1 VANHAALARA
11 QPRWVPDQDAERCML
26 CNPDWRFRSIP
37 GKGRH
42 HCRSCGWVVCAGCLP
57 KGQTLELDRWVSS
70 TTGNIRKYGNPTK
83 AKRVCNSCAEYAPT
97 EVATRLRAQ
106 DIDITTSELVPAVSL
121 APLPAGS
128 QPVVTT
134 LALRAARMERAALPL
149 NQGGFGTCVGH
160 SFAQALTTGIQVKYG
175 VPCDPTL
182 VVEKVKTLCECWD
195 GHHTA
200 RMPEEWNAVHASSR
214 ASIEDM
220 DKRRR
225 YNVRVDCRRI
235 DDFAAARR
243 EMLRAEHLRTMM
255 PCTIATDAAGHSHH
269 SVALNA
275 CVPGCDDKM
284 SALNSWGAQKTYM
297 DVTPSNF
304 QYAMTFEP
312 TREKISPLS

>member
-1 VANHAALARA
+1 
-11 QPRWVPDQDAERCML
+11 
-26 CNPDWRFRSIP
+26 
-37 GKGRH
+37 
-42 HCRSCGWVVCAGCLP
+42 
-57 KGQTLELDRWVSS
+57 
-70 TTGNIRKYGNPTK
+70 
-83 AKRVCNSCAEYAPT
+83 
-97 EVATRLRAQ
+97 
-106 DIDITTSELVPAVSL
+106 
-121 APLPAGS
+121 
-128 QPVVTT
+128 
-134 LALRAARMERAALPL
+134 MERAALPL

-160 SFAQALTTGIQVKYG
+160 AFAQALTTAIQMKYG

-200 RMPEEWNAVHASSR
+200 RMPEEWNAVHANSR

-255 PCTIATDAAGHSHH
+255 PCTITTGAAGHSRH
-269 SVALNA
+269 SVALTA
-275 CVPGCDDKM
+275 CVPGRDDKM

-312 TREKISPLS
+312 TIVSVHEGSTKTAEPPRSRSLHPTRERIRGSRAAGAAPAAALRRAESGGGKGARGA